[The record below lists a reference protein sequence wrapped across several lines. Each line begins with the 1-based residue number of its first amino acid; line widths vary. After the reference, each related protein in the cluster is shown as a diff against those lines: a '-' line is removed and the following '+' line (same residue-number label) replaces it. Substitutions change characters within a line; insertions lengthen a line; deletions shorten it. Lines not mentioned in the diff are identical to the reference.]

1 MENTD
6 RFSELFD
13 SYYYAHDCNFPYLHN
28 AHWLNFF
35 DGIAARI
42 IEDFHPRT
50 VLDAGCAWGFLVEC
64 LRNRGVDAWGVDI
77 SEYAIEH
84 VQPEIRPYCQVGS
97 LSEPLPEPL
106 PKQFDLV
113 VTIEVLEHM
122 PEDIGKRAVEM
133 LCGVTKDV
141 LCSASH
147 QDFKEATHL
156 NVQMPAYWVQ
166 QFARHGFFRDIDF
179 DGSFITPWTMRFRK
193 NADPLHEVVKDYEQR
208 MWRLN
213 SESAELHKANLEL
226 HGRLQELSSQL
237 EQARA
242 QAVTPPAPQEDPRVV
257 ELQGRLQTA
266 EGELAGWNAR
276 WADMQRGAGWR
287 ALEMLRKTRVRLVPP
302 GSRREAWLYAIIHP
316 GRSR

>member
-13 SYYYAHDCNFPYLHN
+13 SYYYAHDCNIPYLHN

-42 IEDFHPRT
+42 IADFHPRT

-64 LRNRGVDAWGVDI
+64 LRNRGVEAWGVDI

-84 VQPEIRPYCQVGS
+84 VQPEIRPYCHVGS

-106 PKQFDLV
+106 PKEFDLV

-122 PEDIGKRAVEM
+122 PEDIGKRAVER
-133 LCGVTKDV
+133 LCTVTKDV
-141 LCSASH
+141 LCSVSY
-147 QDFKEATHL
+147 QDFREVTHL
-156 NVQMPAYWVQ
+156 NVQMPSYWVQ
-166 QFARHGFFRDIDF
+166 QFARSGFYRDIDF

-193 NADPLHEVVKDYEQR
+193 NADPLHEVVKDYEDR
-208 MWRLN
+208 LWRLN
-213 SESAELHKANLEL
+213 SEVGELHKANLEL
-226 HGRLQELSSQL
+226 HSRLQQD
-237 EQARA
+237 
-242 QAVTPPAPQEDPRVV
+242 PQVV
-257 ELQGRLQTA
+257 ELYARLQTA
-266 EGELAGWNAR
+266 NEELAAWNAR

-287 ALEMLRKTRVRLVPP
+287 FLEWLRTFRLRLIPP
-302 GSRREAWLYAIIHP
+302 GSRREAWLYAIIHKAL
-316 GRSR
+316 